1 MVTRTISCVSVS
13 ICFLFVSVLGSGLL
27 AQDSRGLK
35 YNNLTVSPFV
45 NLDYTYDSNVD
56 YDADVENSD
65 GMLSI
70 NPGVDLTYKGNEW
83 GLSGSAWYSYDHY
96 LTFDELDADR
106 YGESLSFYRES
117 AKGWRLLVGQSYV
130 NSSQNDSIIDGGRGL
145 YRDRE
150 QFTLTGALS
159 YELGERT
166 GVTLSGMYSDLDY
179 VNDGNKYGTLYG
191 NQQWTAGLQFSRK
204 LTEKSNVLLSG
215 SYNEQTSDGTQ
226 KVGTQKTGDTSTG
239 YNLMAGVSSR
249 ATKRITY
256 SMMTGLEWFNYGD
269 EDLLMGWTY
278 SLNANWLINKKLA
291 ASVSGSSHYQ
301 PSESEANQA
310 TKVYMLSTGLSYQPM
325 RKLMTRLDV
334 AYRREENEYD
344 VGVAGAST
352 DDVFSVRTRADYE
365 LMRYVSMYGSLEY
378 ETRFSDY
385 EDDEFDRYR
394 ATLGLQFRY

>member
-1 MVTRTISCVSVS
+1 MVTRTISCVLGS
-13 ICFLFVSVLGSGLL
+13 ICFLFVSLL
-27 AQDSRGLK
+27 VPDSFAQDTRGFK
-35 YNNLTVSPFV
+35 YNNLTVSPYV
-45 NLDYTYDSNVD
+45 NLEYSYDSNVD
-56 YDADVENSD
+56 YDSGSENSD
-65 GMLSI
+65 GYFSI
-70 NPGVDLTYKGNEW
+70 NPGVDLTYQGNEW
-83 GLSGSAWYSYDHY
+83 GLSGSAWYSRDQY

-106 YGESLSFYRES
+106 YGETLSFYRES
-117 AKGWRLLVGQSYV
+117 AKGWRLLVEQSYL

-159 YELGERT
+159 YQLSERT
-166 GVTLSGMYSDLDY
+166 GVTLSGMYSELDY
-179 VNDGNKYGTLYG
+179 ANDGNKYGTLYG
-191 NQQWTAGLQFSRK
+191 NQHWTTGLQLSRK

-226 KVGTQKTGDTSTG
+226 KVGTRKTSDTSTG
-239 YNLMAGVSSR
+239 YSVMAGVGSR

-256 SMMTGLEWFNYGD
+256 SVMTGLEWFNYGD

-278 SLNANWLINKKLA
+278 SLNANWTITRKLA

-310 TKVYMLSTGLSYQPM
+310 MQVYMLSAGLVYRPM
-325 RKLMTRLDV
+325 RKLTTRFDM
-334 AYRREENEYD
+334 AYRREENEYA
-344 VGVAGAST
+344 VGPAGAST

-365 LMRYVSMYGSLEY
+365 LMRYASVYGGLEY

-385 EDDEFDRYR
+385 EEDEFDRYR

>member
-1 MVTRTISCVSVS
+1 MVTRTISCVFLS
-13 ICFLFVSVLGSGLL
+13 ICFLFVSVVCPVSL
-27 AQDSRGLK
+27 AQDSRGFK
-35 YNNLTVSPFV
+35 YNNLTVSPYV
-45 NLDYTYDSNVD
+45 NLDYSYDSNVD
-56 YDADVENSD
+56 YDSGSENSD
-65 GMLSI
+65 EVLSI
-70 NPGVDLTYKGNEW
+70 TPGVDLTYRGNEW
-83 GLSGSAWYSYDHY
+83 GLSGSAWYSHDHY
-96 LTFDELDADR
+96 MTYDELNADR
-106 YGESLSFYRES
+106 YGETLSFYRES
-117 AKGWRLLVGQSYV
+117 AKGWRLLVGQTYL

-159 YELGERT
+159 YELGERM

-179 VNDGNKYGTLYG
+179 INDDNKYGTLYG
-191 NQQWTAGLQFSRK
+191 NQQWTAGLQLSRK

-215 SYNEQTSDGTQ
+215 SYNEQTSDGTRM
-226 KVGTQKTGDTSTG
+226 VGTRSVGDTSTG
-239 YNLMAGVSSR
+239 YSVMAGVSSR

-269 EDLLMGWTY
+269 EDLLMGWAY
-278 SLNANWLINKKLA
+278 SLNANWTITKKLA

-301 PSESEANQA
+301 PSESTANQA
-310 TKVYMLSTGLSYQPM
+310 MRVYMLSTGLTYRPM

-334 AYRREENEYD
+334 AYRREENEYE

-365 LMRYVSMYGSLEY
+365 LMRYVSMYGGLEY